1 MKSNDSV
8 TQSACGDQ
16 YRKIIRLFQFPVKN
30 CIFEGMK
37 PITSLVTA
45 CLLLAYA
52 GCSHRVMKHTDQTRK
67 VQADK
72 KLYYNEISGFERS
85 TGLGAITAA
94 IHKLYR
100 VTSYTTYLF
109 TPDVHANAE
118 MIRTGRFKR
127 AAIGT
132 ISAQESVSGTATA
145 IYCGDFNIALLTC
158 AHILSSPDTLI
169 SYFPLS
175 ADNPEGEIKSISLRT
190 KEEFYIKE
198 LTDCGPFSVLAMD
211 SEKDIAI
218 IGKHCEVEKNPAVF
232 DYPMGRSGELGWGD
246 LVYILGYS
254 QAGLMMTRALV
265 SKPAGADNENFMVDA
280 LVNKGFSGGVILAIR
295 NGEPRYE
302 TVGLIKSVATRRD
315 YVLRP
320 KNSIDH
326 YYSEKIPYT
335 DETYV
340 ATQESFSYGINF
352 VVTTADLITFYKQ
365 NREQLL
371 QQGYNLDGFF
381 RFDN

>member
-1 MKSNDSV
+1 
-8 TQSACGDQ
+8 
-16 YRKIIRLFQFPVKN
+16 
-30 CIFEGMK
+30 MK

-45 CLLLAYA
+45 CLLLSLA